1 MARKW
6 WIFRGTSDLYIGKST
21 LFKSFLLLGVAAISA
36 TFIWYTLTVI
46 DQLKSDTRSQVEKT
60 VKLWQAAANTDVSG
74 PLLQTIFDEII
85 FKATFP
91 IIVVDQEGV
100 PRHWRNIEGIE
111 PADTTSAIQEVLK
124 KIAGQMHNENGEFP
138 IQFGESYVNY
148 LYYGNPELVEKLRMM
163 PFIEIGLVLAFMIVG
178 IIGFQ
183 NIRRSEE
190 RLIWVGMAKETAHQ
204 LGTPIS
210 SLMGWIEVI
219 GSDENICDPSNAK
232 MLGETVENMTVDV
245 QRLERVA
252 NRFGKIGSIP
262 ELEPNDL
269 NQIIRDTVTY
279 FKRRL
284 PFEGKGIQII
294 FQEGPIPHV
303 SLNAELLGWGLENL
317 IKNALQAV
325 DPRTGRV
332 ILSTELSETGR
343 TMLLHVID
351 NGGGITPAAAR
362 KIFRPGFTTKKRGW
376 GMGLTLVKRIIEEYH
391 SGRILL
397 LRSKPG
403 ETVFQIELPVT
414 SSKGN

>member
-1 MARKW
+1 MARRFG
-6 WIFRGTSDLYIGKST
+6 IFRGTSDLYIGKST
-21 LFKSFLLLGVAAISA
+21 LFKSFLLIGVAVISA
-36 TFIWYTLTVI
+36 TFIWYTLSVI
-46 DQLKSDTRSQVEKT
+46 DQLKVDTRAQVEKY
-60 VKLWQAAANTDVSG
+60 VKLWQFAANANISG
-74 PLLQTIFDEII
+74 PELQFIFDEII
-85 FKATFP
+85 VKATLP
-91 IIVVDQEGV
+91 IIVVDQDRI

-111 PADTTSAIQEVLK
+111 STDTTAATLEILK
-124 KIAGQMHNENGEFP
+124 KTAAQMRHENGEFP

-148 LYYGNPELVEKLRMM
+148 LYYGNPELIEKLRVM

-210 SLMGWIEVI
+210 SLMGWIEVF
-219 GSDENICDPSNAK
+219 GSDQKICDPTNSK

-245 QRLERVA
+245 QRLQRVA
-252 NRFGKIGSIP
+252 NRFGKIGSKP
-262 ELEPNDL
+262 ELEPSDL
-269 NQIIRDTVTY
+269 NQTIRDTVAY
-279 FKRRL
+279 FRRRL

-303 SLNAELLGWGLENL
+303 PLNAELLGWGLENL
-317 IKNALQAV
+317 MKNALQAV
-325 DPRTGRV
+325 DPRSGRV
-332 ILSTELSETGR
+332 TLSTELSETGS
-343 TMLLHVID
+343 TVLLHIID
-351 NGGGITPAAAR
+351 NGGGIAPAAAR

-414 SSKGN
+414 SNKGN